1 MVLAIIQARTS
12 SSRFPCKVLKNIL
25 EIPMIIHQ
33 IERIKNSTTIDAI
46 VLATSED
53 DSDNELEI
61 ICRQHG
67 VAVFRGSLLDVLD
80 RFYCCAQLYHADHV
94 LRLTG
99 DCPIIDWE
107 IIDLLIAKHLM
118 ENNDYTSNTLEPTYP
133 DGLDVEIMKMSVL
146 ETAWRNAVLPSE
158 REHVTPYIYKNPQK
172 FKLGCL
178 KNNID
183 LSTLRWTVD
192 EPEDFAFITNVYKNL
207 YSDKKNFLMKDVLLL
222 LEKYPDINKMNN
234 MFQRNEGMEK
244 SFAQD
249 ERFIKKEGRKN
260 KWLKY

>member
-25 EIPMIIHQ
+25 DIPMIIHQ
-33 IERIKNSTTIDAI
+33 IDRIKNSKAIDTI
-46 VLATSED
+46 VLATSD
-53 DSDNELEI
+53 DHSDDELET
-61 ICRQHG
+61 ICRQYG
-67 VAVFRGSLLDVLD
+67 IAVFRGSLLDVLD

-99 DCPIIDWE
+99 DCPIIDSTV
-107 IIDLLIAKHLM
+107 IDLLITKHLM

-133 DGLDVEIMKMSVL
+133 DGLDAEIMKMSVL
-146 ETAWRNAVLPSE
+146 EAAWKSAVLPSE

-183 LSTLRWTVD
+183 LSALRWTVD
-192 EPEDFAFITNVYKNL
+192 EPEDFIFITNVYEKL
-207 YSDKKNFLMKDVLLL
+207 YLNKKDFSMEDVLALI
-222 LEKYPDINKMNN
+222 ERNPATNKINN
-234 MFQRNEGMEK
+234 MFQRNAGMEK
-244 SFAQD
+244 SLAED
-249 ERFIKKEGRKN
+249 ENFIKKEGRIN
-260 KWLKY
+260 G